1 MILTPKN
8 KRKIGHLFNLFM
20 LTPVI
25 LLMVLIVVEVKH
37 RYDYLNEGKVNERQE
52 YRDNY
57 F

>member
-25 LLMVLIVVEVKH
+25 LLMVLIVIEVKH